1 MGESRRLREQALRC
15 IRLSLD
21 ITDTKMIAALTA
33 LATESNDA
41 AANMEAAQM
50 AMIQAANPLP
60 TA

>member
-1 MGESRRLREQALRC
+1 MGESRRLREQAVRC

-50 AMIQAANPLP
+50 AMVQAANPLP